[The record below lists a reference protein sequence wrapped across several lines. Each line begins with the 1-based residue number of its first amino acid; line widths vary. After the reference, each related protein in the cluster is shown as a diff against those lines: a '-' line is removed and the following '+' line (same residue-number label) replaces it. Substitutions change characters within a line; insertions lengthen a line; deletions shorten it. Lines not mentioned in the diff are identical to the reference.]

1 MASLG
6 AYVDILEPASSA
18 RFECDG
24 ADLHYETW
32 EPAAGAAPRGTLFH
46 AHGVCES
53 NHTVTVQRLARAS
66 VDRGWRLVSLEHEG
80 HGLSS
85 GARAVCGD
93 LDRLVDHFQR
103 FVAARLVERPADEAW
118 ALSGH
123 SMGTVVAL
131 YAFCRGLRDA
141 CAQCRG
147 LVLLAPAV
155 GVDAR
160 AVPPPLVVSALRVAS
175 FLAPQSS
182 FSMTPREE
190 PRVYAVPADSDRNFC
205 GFWPLAT
212 SRMLLDTT
220 SGRVARDLES
230 GALRLGDGDRLLVV
244 HGKQDYVVPIRAV
257 ADFVKAAGKPL
268 QDALRA
274 VPKAGHDLTVDPA
287 TGEAVCAQALAFLA
301 DAPPP
306 SKAT

>member
-6 AYVDILEPASSA
+6 SYIDVLQPSSSQ
-18 RFECDG
+18 RFACLG
-24 ADLHYETW
+24 ADLHAEAW
-32 EPAAGAAPRGTLFH
+32 EPPSTPQGTLYH
-46 AHGVCES
+46 SHGVCES
-53 NHTVTVQRLARAS
+53 NHTVTVQRLARAC
-66 VDRGWRLVSLEHEG
+66 VDGGWRLVSLEHEG

-85 GARAVCGD
+85 GARAVCAD
-93 LDRLVDHFQR
+93 LGRLSEHLAA
-103 FVAARLVERPADEAW
+103 FVAKELDARPAGEPW

-123 SMGTVVAL
+123 SMGAVVAL
-131 YAFCRGLRDA
+131 YSAQHPALRDRPARRGLA
-141 CAQCRG
+141 
-147 LVLLAPAV
+147 LLAPAV

-268 QDALRA
+268 QDALCA